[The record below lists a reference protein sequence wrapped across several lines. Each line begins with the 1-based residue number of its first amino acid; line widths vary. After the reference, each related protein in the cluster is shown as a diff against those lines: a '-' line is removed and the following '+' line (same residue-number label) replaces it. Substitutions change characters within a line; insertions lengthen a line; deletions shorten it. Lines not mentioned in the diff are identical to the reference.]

1 MATGVNPTKI
11 AGSNRFLLQL
21 QIQLAGYAKEDPPT
35 KKKLPVEAD
44 VPELLIDM
52 AYTNKEDTFAQATAD
67 LRIGEYTI
75 KSTAEIG
82 KPNTKQTVQFK
93 LEDVTFFSKDRKG
106 RIRQLPRNAS
116 EREMMTADSATLK
129 LDNQKNGWKAAC
141 IHQEV
146 NGEHIKCPVRAL
158 ARRVIHLR
166 QNKADGKTFLCK
178 VYAKGGD
185 RYVCAGDVS
194 AGLKVAASIL
204 QYPLTR
210 GIPISS
216 VDTHSLRSGGANA
229 LALSGYSDTQIQKM
243 GRWRGKMFKDYIR
256 EDLACYSAGMS
267 TNMKQNFKFVNIA
280 GNVYNDVTDECVER
294 EYEGAGAPAA

>member
-1 MATGVNPTKI
+1 
-11 AGSNRFLLQL
+11 
-21 QIQLAGYAKEDPPT
+21 
-35 KKKLPVEAD
+35 
-44 VPELLIDM
+44 
-52 AYTNKEDTFAQATAD
+52 
-67 LRIGEYTI
+67 
-75 KSTAEIG
+75 
-82 KPNTKQTVQFK
+82 
-93 LEDVTFFSKDRKG
+93 
-106 RIRQLPRNAS
+106 
-116 EREMMTADSATLK
+116 MMTADSATLK

-166 QNKADGKTFLCK
+166 RNKADGKTFLCK
-178 VYAKGGD
+178 VYAKEGD

-194 AGLKVAASIL
+194 AGLKVAANIL

-243 GRWRGKMFKDYIR
+243 GRWRGKTFKEYIR

-267 TNMKQNFKFVNIA
+267 TNMKRNFKFVNIA

>member
-1 MATGVNPTKI
+1 
-11 AGSNRFLLQL
+11 
-21 QIQLAGYAKEDPPT
+21 
-35 KKKLPVEAD
+35 
-44 VPELLIDM
+44 
-52 AYTNKEDTFAQATAD
+52 
-67 LRIGEYTI
+67 
-75 KSTAEIG
+75 
-82 KPNTKQTVQFK
+82 
-93 LEDVTFFSKDRKG
+93 
-106 RIRQLPRNAS
+106 
-116 EREMMTADSATLK
+116 MMMADSATLK

-166 QNKADGKTFLCK
+166 QNKANGKTFLCK
-178 VYAKGGD
+178 VYAKEGD

-229 LALSGYSDTQIQKM
+229 LSPLCRMSACRFCCPNGDILCRVGDMSRHVAGHVADTRKCRV
-243 GRWRGKMFKDYIR
+243 GRVSKTTRHLTTCRGIPD
-256 EDLACYSAGMS
+256 MS
-267 TNMKQNFKFVNIA
+267 VGNFVI
-280 GNVYNDVTDECVER
+280 VV
-294 EYEGAGAPAA
+294 